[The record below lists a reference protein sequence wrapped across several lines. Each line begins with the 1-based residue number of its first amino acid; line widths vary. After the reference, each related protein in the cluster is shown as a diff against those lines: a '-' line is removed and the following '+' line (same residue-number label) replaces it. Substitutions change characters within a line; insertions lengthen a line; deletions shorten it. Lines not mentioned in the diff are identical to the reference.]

1 MDEHA
6 CPIASAHF
14 ILPDSAFVRP
24 DTTKEWTFNGGFT
37 LAGEGVERELRGTLA
52 DAKQAFEDFKT
63 EFSTKVNEVY
73 TSSIVQDLDNNL
85 EL

>member
-1 MDEHA
+1 MLR
-6 CPIASAHF
+6 I
-14 ILPDSAFVRP
+14 FVLP

-52 DAKQAFEDFKT
+52 EVKRAFDDFKT
-63 EFSTKVNEVY
+63 ELNTKVNAAY
-73 TSSIVQDLDNNL
+73 ASSIVQELDNNL